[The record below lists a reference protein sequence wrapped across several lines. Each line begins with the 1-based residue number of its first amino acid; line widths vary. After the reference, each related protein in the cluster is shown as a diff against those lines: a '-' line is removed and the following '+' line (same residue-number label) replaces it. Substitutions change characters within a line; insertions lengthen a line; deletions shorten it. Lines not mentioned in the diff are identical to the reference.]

1 MFDFFAERVLMT
13 FQFGRRWP
21 LMVGGV
27 WQSAW
32 LFVFAAAGT
41 AKDPS
46 TNEGIGKRMYKC
58 LLINPYSADVPRTQS

>member
-1 MFDFFAERVLMT
+1 MELL
-13 FQFGRRWP
+13 FQFGRRIP

-41 AKDPS
+41 AKVPQDNP
-46 TNEGIGKRMYKC
+46 GIGKCMDSSLFTFTR
-58 LLINPYSADVPRTQS
+58 AH